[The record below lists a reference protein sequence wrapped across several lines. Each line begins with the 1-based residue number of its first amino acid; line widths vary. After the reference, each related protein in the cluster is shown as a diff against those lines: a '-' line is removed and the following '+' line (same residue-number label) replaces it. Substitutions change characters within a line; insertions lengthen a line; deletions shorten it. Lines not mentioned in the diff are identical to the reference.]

1 MKICLVVSYECGLT
15 GETGIFPSA
24 LGWQASA
31 TALTCPKPTAV
42 RRSLAIF
49 SALRYAP
56 RRVSMSADGRKLFL
70 VSMLNT
76 KGSPPLFKKLYWK
89 SLASSPRVA
98 LAGINSAYTT

>member
-1 MKICLVVSYECGLT
+1 MEKDEDMSVKIRQLAEEPVLKVCPCVSYECGLT

-49 SALRYAP
+49 NALR
-56 RRVSMSADGRKLFL
+56 
-70 VSMLNT
+70 
-76 KGSPPLFKKLYWK
+76 
-89 SLASSPRVA
+89 
-98 LAGINSAYTT
+98 